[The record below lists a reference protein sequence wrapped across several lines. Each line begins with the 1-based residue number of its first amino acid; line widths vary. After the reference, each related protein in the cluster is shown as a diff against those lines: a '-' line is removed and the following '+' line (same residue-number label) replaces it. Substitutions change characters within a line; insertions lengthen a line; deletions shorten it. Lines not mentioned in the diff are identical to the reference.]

1 MIPAAAILVVAA
13 AWLVLPGPADD
24 RCRRLASEAAGPSA
38 KESVDTELPG
48 PARVAAIFD
57 LMAAALDAGLPP
69 GQALAAVAS
78 AMPSGLRTQAQRAAA
93 MLQLSAEPRM
103 AWELLAADESLG
115 PLGLALA
122 RADQSGAPVAE
133 AVRVLADEA
142 RRSDRSKRIE
152 RARRVG
158 VRTAA
163 PLGLCFLPAFLL
175 VAVVPTIVGLI
186 GDVF

>member
-1 MIPAAAILVVAA
+1 VITAAAALAVAVV
-13 AWLVLPGPADD
+13 WLVLPARADD
-24 RCRRLASEAAGPSA
+24 RCRRLTSHATDRRAEPPA
-38 KESVDTELPG
+38 ETET
-48 PARVAAIFD
+48 ARVAAIFD

-69 GQALAAVAS
+69 GQALSAVAS
-78 AMPSGLRTQAQRAAA
+78 AMPTGPRTQAQQAAA
-93 MLQLSAEPRM
+93 MLELSAEPRTV
-103 AWELLAADESLG
+103 WELLATDEALG
-115 PLGLALA
+115 PLGQALV

-142 RRSDRSKRIE
+142 RRSDRSERLE

-175 VAVVPTIVGLI
+175 VAVVPTIIGLI

>member
-1 MIPAAAILVVAA
+1 MILAAAFLAVAV
-13 AWLVLPGPADD
+13 AWLVLPAPADE
-24 RCRRLASEAAGPSA
+24 RCRRLASDATESRAA
-38 KESVDTELPG
+38 ESVDAE

-93 MLQLSAEPRM
+93 MLQLSAEPRTV
-103 AWELLAADESLG
+103 WELLAADEMLG
-115 PLGLALA
+115 PLGHALA

-142 RRSDRSKRIE
+142 RRSDRSERLE

-163 PLGLCFLPAFLL
+163 PLGVCFLPAFLL
-175 VAVVPTIVGLI
+175 VAVVPTIIGLI

>member
-1 MIPAAAILVVAA
+1 MIAAAAALVVVVV
-13 AWLVLPGPADD
+13 WLVVPARADG
-24 RCRRLASEAAGPSA
+24 RCRRLTTEVTDAQPEKPA
-38 KESVDTELPG
+38 DTEQ
-48 PARVAAIFD
+48 ARVAAIFD

-69 GQALAAVAS
+69 GQALSAVAS
-78 AMPSGLRTQAQRAAA
+78 AMPTGLRTQAQQAAA
-93 MLQLSAEPRM
+93 MLELSAEPRTV
-103 AWELLAADESLG
+103 WELLAADESLG
-115 PLGLALA
+115 PLGRALT

-142 RRSDRSKRIE
+142 RRSDRSERLE

-175 VAVVPTIVGLI
+175 VAVVPTVIGLI

>member
-1 MIPAAAILVVAA
+1 VIPVSAALVGAVAWLLIPAR
-13 AWLVLPGPADD
+13 ADW
-24 RCRRLASEAAGPSA
+24 RCRRLVS
-38 KESVDTELPG
+38 ESVEAQPDASAETQQN
-48 PARVAAIFD
+48 RVAAIFD

-69 GQALAAVAS
+69 GQALSAV
-78 AMPSGLRTQAQRAAA
+78 AAA
-93 MLQLSAEPRM
+93 MLQLTGEPRTV
-103 AWELLAADESLG
+103 WELLADDQTLG
-115 PLGLALA
+115 PLGHALA

-142 RRSDRSKRIE
+142 RRADRSDRLE

-175 VAVVPTIVGLI
+175 VAVVPTVIGLI
-186 GDVF
+186 SDTF

>member
-1 MIPAAAILVVAA
+1 VIPASAALVGAV
-13 AWLVLPGPADD
+13 AWLLIPARADW
-24 RCRRLASEAAGPSA
+24 RCRRLVS
-38 KESVDTELPG
+38 ESVEAQPDASAETQQN
-48 PARVAAIFD
+48 RVAAIFD

-69 GQALAAVAS
+69 GQALSAVAA
-78 AMPSGLRTQAQRAAA
+78 AMPDGLRTQAQRAAA
-93 MLQLSAEPRM
+93 MLQLTGEPRTV
-103 AWELLAADESLG
+103 WELLADDQTLG
-115 PLGLALA
+115 PLGHALA

-142 RRSDRSKRIE
+142 RRADRSDRLE

-175 VAVVPTIVGLI
+175 VAVVPTVIGLI
-186 GDVF
+186 SDTF

>member
-1 MIPAAAILVVAA
+1 VILAAAVLAVAV
-13 AWLVLPGPADD
+13 AWLVLPAPADD
-24 RCRRLASEAAGPSA
+24 RCRRLASEATESPAP
-38 KESVDTELPG
+38 ESVDTE

-69 GQALAAVAS
+69 GQALGAVAS

-93 MLQLSAEPRM
+93 MLQLSAEPRTV
-103 AWELLAADESLG
+103 WDLLAADEALG
-115 PLGLALA
+115 PLGRALA

-133 AVRVLADEA
+133 AVRVQADEV
-142 RRSDRSKRIE
+142 RRSDRSERLE

-175 VAVVPTIVGLI
+175 VAVVPTIIGLI